1 MKKMRTLLLG
11 TFLTITVFLILSSSA
26 LAASP
31 IMATNQYRIE
41 EANGWTHQY
50 TNQNR
55 LTINKTGDFVIEGT
69 IQYQYTN
76 IMNKE
81 FSVEITEASGDLNM
95 NMTCTE
101 EQEEL
106 GLLKGQ
112 RVTARNRN
120 RFQYQE
126 GFVVNITCNSTQIQ
140 ARLRIRANQQNRD
153 GTWAYYN
160 GETEEWVPVQSSIQ
174 DGYLVADTDH
184 FSVWSVIIPEVD
196 YTLWIIL
203 GGVTAA
209 IAVLGTL
216 IYLMK
221 KRK

>member
-1 MKKMRTLLLG
+1 MRIVFLG
-11 TFLTITVFLILSSSA
+11 TFLTMSVFLILSSSA

-41 EANGWTHQY
+41 EANGWNHQY

-69 IQYQYTN
+69 IQYQYTK